1 MNYTKALENKLIQLF
16 INNNMRVHEDELLKL
31 IPLTIVK
38 SERKRELDKHL
49 NQLCETINKSIKIKI
64 VRDYRFYQI
73 KF

>member
-1 MNYTKALENKLIQLF
+1 MNYTNGLENKLIQLF
-16 INNNMRVHEDELLKL
+16 INNNMRVHQDELLKL
-31 IPLTIVK
+31 MPLTNVK
-38 SERKRELDKHL
+38 SERKKELDKHL

>member
-1 MNYTKALENKLIQLF
+1 MNYNKSLENKLIQLF
-16 INNNMRVHEDELLKL
+16 IKNNMRVHQDELLKL

-38 SERKRELDKHL
+38 SERKKELDKHL
-49 NQLCETINKSIKIKI
+49 NKLCENINKSIKMKI

>member
-38 SERKRELDKHL
+38 SERKKELDKHL
-49 NQLCETINKSIKIKI
+49 NKLCENINKSIKAKI
-64 VRDYRFYQI
+64 VRDYKFYQM

>member
-1 MNYTKALENKLIQLF
+1 MNYNKSLENKLIQLF
-16 INNNMRVHEDELLKL
+16 ITNNMRVHQDELLKL

-38 SERKRELDKHL
+38 SERKKELDKHL
-49 NQLCETINKSIKIKI
+49 NKLCENINKSIKIKI

>member
-16 INNNMRVHEDELLKL
+16 INNNMRVHQNELLKL
-31 IPLTIVK
+31 IPLTSLK

-49 NQLCETINKSIKIKI
+49 NKLCEIINKSIKTKI
-64 VRDYRFYQI
+64 VRDYRFYQM

>member
-16 INNNMRVHEDELLKL
+16 INNNMRVHQDELLKL
-31 IPLTIVK
+31 MPLTNVK
-38 SERKRELDKHL
+38 SERKKELDKHL
-49 NQLCETINKSIKIKI
+49 NKLCENINKSIKIKI

>member
-16 INNNMRVHEDELLKL
+16 INNNMRVHQDELLKL
-31 IPLTIVK
+31 IPLTSLK

-49 NQLCETINKSIKIKI
+49 KKLCESINKSIKAKI
-64 VRDYRFYQI
+64 VRDYRFYKI

>member
-31 IPLTIVK
+31 MPLKNEK
-38 SERKRELDKHL
+38 SERKKELDKHL
-49 NQLCETINKSIKIKI
+49 NKLCESINKSIKMKI
-64 VRDYRFYQI
+64 VRDYKFYQM

>member
-16 INNNMRVHEDELLKL
+16 INNNMRVHQDELLKL

-49 NQLCETINKSIKIKI
+49 NKLCENINKSIKMKI